1 MEAAFRIST
10 THEVAPVLVP
20 SFHTFLHLRLAIS
33 SVSSLA
39 DHLLF
44 HPSRRIRFVSTSLSC
59 PIVSVLFVFRLL
71 PSFLLAIILRSL
83 GIRELLHFVSLFES
97 PHPRPFS
104 LPLSVWL
111 LHQRPSSNLLPL
123 ASSLLFRFFLSPTRR
138 PFASRICSHFP
149 LFRSRIAFKSRRE
162 LFTFCPLFPF
172 LSPSSSRDLHSFPPT
187 PVSFHL
193 SRDSYTISFDRF
205 VDTSDNSWQEDP
217 KYLFWKLNAR
227 FFFFSLFFLRIP
239 RILPFYPSAISLEP
253 RIRTA
258 VERVLSRFL
267 RHRSKYRNR
276 NRW

>member
-162 LFTFCPLFPF
+162 LFTFCPRSLCSRSFRRPPPGICIVSLRHQSHF
-172 LSPSSSRDLHSFPPT
+172 IYRAILTRSLSI
-187 PVSFHL
+187 VL
-193 SRDSYTISFDRF
+193 SIRPIIRG
-205 VDTSDNSWQEDP
+205 
-217 KYLFWKLNAR
+217 K
-227 FFFFSLFFLRIP
+227 
-239 RILPFYPSAISLEP
+239 
-253 RIRTA
+253 RIRNTF
-258 VERVLSRFL
+258 SG
-267 RHRSKYRNR
+267 S
-276 NRW
+276 